1 MRIKCLKITMCSIL
15 FCIIFSNIYS
25 TSIKNVTVGEVE
37 GIDSEKEESIYDIEI
52 SWDNMN
58 FTYNETKDIKWD
70 DKEKEYDIVTENEWI
85 NENNKID
92 IKNFSDKPITISF
105 KYEQTKRG
113 MDIIGKFNKDRVK
126 IDKNGKEKVTFSMTG
141 TITSDKDEYIKVGRI
156 TMSVQ

>member
-1 MRIKCLKITMCSIL
+1 MRIKCLKITICSFL
-15 FCIIFSNIYS
+15 FCIIFSMSYC
-25 TSIKNVTVGEVE
+25 TSSKNVTVGLVE
-37 GIDSEKEESIYDIEI
+37 GIDSEKEESVYDIEI

-70 DKEKEYDIVTENEWI
+70 DKEKQYDIVTETEWI
-85 NENNKID
+85 NKNNKID
-92 IKNFSDKPITISF
+92 IKNFSDEPITISF

-113 MDIIGKFNKDRVK
+113 IGITGKFNKDRVK
-126 IDKNGKEKVTFSMTG
+126 IDKNSKEEVTFSMTG